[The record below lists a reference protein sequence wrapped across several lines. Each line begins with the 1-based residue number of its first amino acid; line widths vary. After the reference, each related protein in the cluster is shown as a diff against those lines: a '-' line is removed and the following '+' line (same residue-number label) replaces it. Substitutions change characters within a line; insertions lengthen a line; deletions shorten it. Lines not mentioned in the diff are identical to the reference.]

1 MKYIKLLAII
11 LFPLILLLTWWNKSI
26 VVTDYT
32 ISNKIIPNNFADFRI
47 VQVSDLHNATFGKN
61 NNKLI
66 DKIKN
71 ENPDII
77 VITGDMVDSRRT
89 DFDIALEFIKQVT
102 NIAPVYYVIGNHET
116 RVYDDYLALENQMI
130 ELGVHVLRN
139 QSEYIE
145 KNNESIQI
153 IGVDDPDMYTNTN
166 EPYEILNNQLIKLND
181 PDKFTILLSHRPELF
196 DMYTE
201 TNMNLVFSGHAHG
214 GQVRL
219 PFVGGLIAPHQGLL
233 PEYDAGLF
241 TNGETNLIV
250 SRGLGNSLF
259 PFRINNRPELI
270 VATLQSGN

>member
-219 PFVGGLIAPHQGLL
+219 PLL
-233 PEYDAGLF
+233 VD
-241 TNGETNLIV
+241 
-250 SRGLGNSLF
+250 
-259 PFRINNRPELI
+259 
-270 VATLQSGN
+270 